1 MRVIIGVIAGMFLWI
16 NSGLAQKPV
25 NKSGE
30 LWAVW
35 EEAEKK
41 LEAGQFDNA
50 ITLYR
55 AYEPNF
61 SYRLKQVEGLKKLY
75 IEGQRLQKTGKYP
88 EAINAY
94 KKHRNFEGVG
104 SLAAFETKIDECIQQ
119 MAGTNISSTNNSGT
133 KDFERRIMASELAYK
148 GQKKL
153 RDLDTLGA
161 ERDYSLAKKY
171 GGNLSATLKEQ
182 YEEGLKITRELREW
196 GRKYRTSKTQKLSL
210 EQEKELL
217 ESYRRIKGVPVINTV
232 ETRTKEIIAK
242 IEGSNSMLSYAQ
254 NCETDLLLN
263 YISEN
268 QSRLAYSQSLVST
281 LGQYRSIQYKIG
293 MLKSSSENS
302 RTVKSAYYSID
313 SMVRSIKEL
322 PEDVKASLEECIK
335 NDKAKTFE
343 GYADQARKSGNVSVA
358 RKYEAIAQG
367 QDINIDAA
375 PVPCA
380 GAAAFNR
387 GISVVREHLKACK
400 PSEAKRI
407 WDTVSRQL
415 GNCEQKTDI
424 LESYQSLQ
432 DSISSMSANERT
444 LTGYLADAR
453 KLVQDKKFEDAKLK
467 YQQMAALDVCNSSE
481 RDQEVRK
488 GLAEIKSREI
498 RPMYRIGLSGS
509 VGTNKPAY
517 QYKRMS
523 YGLVTTGGIEASFID
538 HHNPVDVVLGA
549 EYLNTFYY
557 ALDNEAYTT
566 ERYQLDGVSLS
577 LVVKLHLPNT
587 NPNRV
592 RPYLKIGR
600 EEIIPVN
607 YEFENYSTS
616 VIVKDRKQ
624 LKKTVSSIQ
633 GGFGLEMQRKRFGFF
648 VEGSFNYGI
657 GGLYNKSI
665 ANQGVNT
672 DTPSG
677 AYFRR
682 AAARFGLRFW

>member
-1 MRVIIGVIAGMFLWI
+1 MRVVMYVIAGMFLWI
-16 NSGLAQKPV
+16 HSGMAQKPV

-50 ITLYR
+50 IVLYR
-55 AYEPNF
+55 AYEPSF
-61 SYRLKQVEGLKKLY
+61 SYRLKQAEGLKKLY
-75 IEGQRLQKTGKYP
+75 IEGQRLQKAGKYP
-88 EAINAY
+88 EAINVY
-94 KKHRNFEGVG
+94 KKHRSFEGVG
-104 SLAAFETKIDECIQQ
+104 SLTAFDTKIDECIAQ
-119 MAGTNISSTNNSGT
+119 MAGSNNSGT
-133 KDFERRIMASELAYK
+133 KDFERRILASELAYK

-161 ERDYSLAKKY
+161 ERDYSMAKKY
-171 GGNLSATLKEQ
+171 GGNFSATLKEQ
-182 YEEGLKITRELREW
+182 YEEGLKITKELREW
-196 GRKYRTSKTQKLSL
+196 GRKYRMSKSQKLSL

-232 ETRTKEIIAK
+232 ETKTKEIIAK

-263 YISEN
+263 YISQN
-268 QSRLAYSQSLVST
+268 QSQLAYSQSLVST
-281 LGQYRSIQYKIG
+281 LSQYKSIQYKIG
-293 MLKSSSENS
+293 MLKSSAENS

-322 PEDVKASLEECIK
+322 PEDVKASLEECIR
-335 NDKAKTFE
+335 NDKTRTFE
-343 GYADQARKSGNVSVA
+343 AYADQARKSGNVSVA

-367 QDINIDAA
+367 QEVNIDAA
-375 PVPCA
+375 PAPCA
-380 GAAAFNR
+380 GAPAFNR
-387 GISVVREHLKACK
+387 GIIIVREHLKACK

-407 WDTVSRQL
+407 WDNISRQL
-415 GNCEQKTDI
+415 GNCEQKNDI

-432 DSISSMSANERT
+432 DSIHQMSADART
-444 LTGYLADAR
+444 LEGYLADAK
-453 KLVQDKKFEDAKLK
+453 KLTQDKKFEDARLK
-467 YQQMAALDVCNSSE
+467 YQQMAALDVCNVTE
-481 RDQEVRK
+481 RDQEVRR

-498 RPMYRIGLSGS
+498 RPMYRIGLTGS

-517 QYKRMS
+517 SNKRLS
-523 YGLVTTGGIEASFID
+523 YGLVTTGGIDASFID
-538 HHNPVDVVLGA
+538 HHNPIDVVAGA
-549 EYLNTFYY
+549 EYFNSFYY

-566 ERYQLDGVSLS
+566 ARYKLEGVSLS
-577 LVVKLHLPNT
+577 LAVKLHLSNT
-587 NPNRV
+587 NPNKI
-592 RPYLKIGR
+592 RPYIKIGR

-607 YEFENYSTS
+607 YEFENYATS

-624 LKKTVSSIQ
+624 LKKTVSSII
-633 GGFGLEMQRKRFGFF
+633 GGFGLEMQRKHFGFF
-648 VEGSFNYGI
+648 IEGSLNYGI

-665 ANQGVNT
+665 ANQNINT
-672 DTPSG
+672 TTPSG

-682 AAARFGLRFW
+682 AAGRFGFRFW